1 MPERTEAPTQRKRDE
16 ARAKGQGVGRS
27 WELSMGMTLAVGTLA
42 LSALLPGAAATL
54 LSKTQSSVVLM
65 DPRATSAQLL
75 AQTGDAILTSAM
87 LILPLAMLV
96 LIAGVAGNLISGGL
110 VFSPKAIRFDVSRL
124 NPLAGMKRI
133 ADRQAMVRLGLSA
146 TKLGILL
153 AISWQVVGSRVP
165 TLVATSGS
173 STGAIAGSC
182 LSAIFQLGLTITVL
196 LAIVALVDF
205 VVQRR
210 KATQSIKMTKQEVK
224 QEYREQEGDPQVR
237 GARKRRA
244 RQMAFARMMD
254 AIPTSDVV
262 VTNPTTLAVALKYDS
277 LTMRAPKIVA
287 KGQRLMA
294 ERIKQIARDN
304 KVPIVEDK
312 PLARALFSRPIGAEV
327 PAHLYRAVARLLVLV
342 HQARFAVGARQS
354 GGRRPARG
362 WAAEQSRAAA
372 TGLGLRPWWA
382 DTATAGVPGLGGGT
396 EIGGSNPAGTDRP
409 WSEGLGGEPDPEVD
423 EEALARAM
431 ALDELRDVTPQELAE
446 FEAHQAGSDPQPEDA
461 TEIDAD
467 TDDEEPQR

>member
-1 MPERTEAPTQRKRDE
+1 
-16 ARAKGQGVGRS
+16 
-27 WELSMGMTLAVGTLA
+27 
-42 LSALLPGAAATL
+42 
-54 LSKTQSSVVLM
+54 
-65 DPRATSAQLL
+65 
-75 AQTGDAILTSAM
+75 
-87 LILPLAMLV
+87 
-96 LIAGVAGNLISGGL
+96 
-110 VFSPKAIRFDVSRL
+110 
-124 NPLAGMKRI
+124 
-133 ADRQAMVRLGLSA
+133 
-146 TKLGILL
+146 
-153 AISWQVVGSRVP
+153 
-165 TLVATSGS
+165 
-173 STGAIAGSC
+173 
-182 LSAIFQLGLTITVL
+182 
-196 LAIVALVDF
+196 
-205 VVQRR
+205 
-210 KATQSIKMTKQEVK
+210 MTKQVVK

-354 GGRRPARG
+354 GGRRPPRG

-372 TGLGLRPWWA
+372 SGLGLRPWWA
-382 DTATAGVPGLGGGT
+382 DTATAALPGLSGGT
-396 EIGGSNPAGTDRP
+396 EIGGSNGAGTDRA

-446 FEAHQAGSDPQPEDA
+446 FEAHQAGSDPQPENA
-461 TEIDAD
+461 TLIDAD